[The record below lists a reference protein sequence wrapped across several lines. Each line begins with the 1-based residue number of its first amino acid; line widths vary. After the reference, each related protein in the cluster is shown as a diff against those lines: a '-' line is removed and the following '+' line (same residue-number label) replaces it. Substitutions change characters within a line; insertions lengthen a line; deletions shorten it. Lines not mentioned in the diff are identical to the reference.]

1 MIDMIL
7 AIVCQIGYAT
17 IDTDSLKKLIRAR
30 SCTRALAFTHLKVSY
45 LAFTAPP
52 ETLAQSH
59 APCSLESA
67 GRPLPARTLAR
78 DRFQNS
84 RLRSSMRKPI
94 RSLVTC
100 SNDRRCHFRLHHYR
114 HGLPRQSLHR
124 PCYWLHKA
132 SSRANAIIMMVLQSP
147 VASAVQHLR
156 PTIFCFCLHRT
167 PSVGKLRPSN
177 ALPCA

>member
-59 APCSLESA
+59 ALCSLESA
-67 GRPLPARTLAR
+67 GRPIPARTLAC

-94 RSLVTC
+94 HSLVTC

-114 HGLPRQSLHR
+114 HGLPRQSLH
-124 PCYWLHKA
+124 PCFRNVWIRSYAIFRKLFLRWKGHQPVVRDA
-132 SSRANAIIMMVLQSP
+132 PESIRSSL
-147 VASAVQHLR
+147 
-156 PTIFCFCLHRT
+156 
-167 PSVGKLRPSN
+167 GSN
-177 ALPCA
+177 CEWCLPCSDSPIG